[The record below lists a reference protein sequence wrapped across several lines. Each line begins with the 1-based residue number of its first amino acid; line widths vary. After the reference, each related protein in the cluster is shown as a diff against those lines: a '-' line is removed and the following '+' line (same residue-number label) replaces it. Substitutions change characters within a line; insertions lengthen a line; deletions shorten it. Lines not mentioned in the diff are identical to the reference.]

1 MIEDD
6 IRVLRLAKRIKAI
19 TSMAFDSSP
28 DNLEQGDYME
38 VMLMLTEAA
47 TEIEK
52 IMKKNID
59 KASMKPA
66 K

>member
-1 MIEDD
+1 MIEND

-28 DNLEQGDYME
+28 DNLEQVDYME

-47 TEIEK
+47 TEIEQIAQK
-52 IMKKNID
+52 SID
-59 KASMKPA
+59 KASMK
-66 K
+66 KR